1 MYHFRWMGIL
11 CYTVFSAFQNFML
24 YSTLRVSEFY
34 VIQYLQL
41 FKKKIYTAFS
51 AFQNF
56 MLYSTFSV
64 SKFYVIQYFHCFRIL
79 CYTALSAFRN
89 FVIQYLQ
96 RFKILC
102 YTVLS
107 AFQNFVIQHS
117 QLSEFCY
124 TVPSAF
130 QNFMLYSI
138 FSVSEF
144 YAILYFQRF
153 RILLHCDCVSKDTV
167 TSVLLVQLEMQ
178 GLWDIRK

>member
-1 MYHFRWMGIL
+1 
-11 CYTVFSAFQNFML
+11 ML
-24 YSTLRVSEFY
+24 YSTFIVSEFY
-34 VIQYLQL
+34 VIQHCQRFEIL
-41 FKKKIYTAFS
+41 
-51 AFQNF
+51 
-56 MLYSTFSV
+56 LYSTFSV
-64 SKFYVIQYFHCFRIL
+64 SKFYVIQYFQRFRIL
-79 CYTALSAFRN
+79 LYSTLSFQN

-96 RFKILC
+96 RFRIL
-102 YTVLS
+102 
-107 AFQNFVIQHS
+107 
-117 QLSEFCY
+117 CY

-178 GLWDIRK
+178 GL